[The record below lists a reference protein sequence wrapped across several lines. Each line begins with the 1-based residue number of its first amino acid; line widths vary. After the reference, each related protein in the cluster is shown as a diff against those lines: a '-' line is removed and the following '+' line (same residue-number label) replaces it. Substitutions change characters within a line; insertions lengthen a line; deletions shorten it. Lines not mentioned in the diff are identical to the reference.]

1 MESRANTPTRYRSG
15 AHRGIRRANL
25 PVKRGS
31 VALKLNS
38 FAHVTDVAPN
48 FAHIF
53 LIASSQD
60 KGDSDRPNS
69 P

>member
-1 MESRANTPTRYRSG
+1 MESRANTTTRYRSG

-25 PVKRGS
+25 PVEWGS
-31 VALKLNS
+31 VAMKLNS

-53 LIASSQD
+53 
-60 KGDSDRPNS
+60 
-69 P
+69 